1 MNKKIL
7 ISSLIVGIIILMI
20 ISYPIMRLALTDCKV
35 SKSLLTDTYYVKI
48 KSDEGE
54 YAVFTEYM
62 EGMGWVEN
70 LGKQMGAGHYFEKN
84 GDTKHIS
91 NRDIKTAIIDGRFNF
106 YFIGRWKI

>member
-7 ISSLIVGIIILMI
+7 RIFPIVGIFILMI
-20 ISYPIMRLALTDCKV
+20 VLYPIIRLSLTDCKV

-48 KSDEGE
+48 KFNEGE

-62 EGMGWVEN
+62 ENMGWVEN

-91 NRDIKTAIIDGRFNF
+91 NRNIKTAIIDGKLNF
-106 YFIGRWKI
+106 YFIGRWKD